1 MTTSCDADCALK
13 MHNCVKTIF
22 IIPYRSRENQKK
34 YFISMMSDYLA
45 TSSSSSYK
53 FVFAQQCDTRP
64 FNRGAMKN
72 IGFLAMK
79 KLYPDTYKDITF
91 VFHDVDTI
99 PNKESKINY
108 TTTSGKV
115 AHYYGYTFALGGM
128 FAIKGG
134 DFEKS
139 GGFPNF
145 WGWGLE
151 DNVMQER
158 CLSVGLEIDRSV
170 FYDISD
176 KTNIARSFDGFNRV
190 ISKRDAVV
198 YKKESPDSMN
208 NIQNSEWIVVDDD
221 STNTTYVNIS
231 KFDVDMNPN
240 EQVYTNYDIRNGS
253 KLAVPRGFNRRV
265 WNMNKLF
272 I

>member
-1 MTTSCDADCALK
+1 MSTTCNL
-13 MHNCVKTIF
+13 NTIF
-22 IIPYRSRENQKK
+22 IIPYRSRENQKEN
-34 YFISMMSDYLA
+34 FITMMNEYLEK
-45 TSSSSSYK
+45 TQSKNRSSYK
-53 FVFAQQCDTRP
+53 FVFAHQCDTRP

-79 KLYPDTYKDITF
+79 ELYPETYKDITF

-99 PNKESKINY
+99 PGKDSNINY

-115 AHYYGYTFALGGM
+115 AHYYGYKFALGGM

-151 DNVMQER
+151 DNVIQER

-176 KTNIARSFDGFNRV
+176 KIHIIRGFDGYNRV

-208 NIQNSEWIVVDDD
+208 HIQNAEWTIDDADD
-221 STNTTYVNIS
+221 SEKNTTYVNIS
-231 KFDVDMNPN
+231 KFDVEMNPN
-240 EQVYTNYDIRNGS
+240 EQVYSNYDIRNGS
-253 KLAVPRGFNRRV
+253 KIAVPRGFNRRV
-265 WNMNKLF
+265 WTMNKLF
-272 I
+272 N